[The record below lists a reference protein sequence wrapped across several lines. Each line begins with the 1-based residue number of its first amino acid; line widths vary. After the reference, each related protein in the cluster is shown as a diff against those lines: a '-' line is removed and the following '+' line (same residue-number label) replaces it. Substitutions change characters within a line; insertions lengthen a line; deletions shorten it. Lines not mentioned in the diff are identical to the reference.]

1 MSYLHKEV
9 SGGVQ
14 REAARPQP
22 AGPLHADAQPQG
34 LSPVWPVH
42 RPSRVWPELP
52 FDICALLLVLDGHGE
67 GVVQYVSGH
76 DFDSQGAITSYHL
89 EKMHTNN

>member
-1 MSYLHKEV
+1 MAYLHKEV

-34 LSPVWPVH
+34 LPPVWPVH

-52 FDICALLLVLDGHGE
+52 FHICALLLVLNGHWKGI
-67 GVVQYVSGH
+67 VQYVPRH
-76 DFDSQGAITSYHL
+76 DFDSQGAIPAHNL
-89 EKMHTNN
+89 EAYE